1 MITSLGLISASVKAI
16 TTATMNNSVVAN
28 ATLMEISVK
37 NVYIV

>member
-1 MITSLGLISASVKAI
+1 MITSLGLISASVKSV
-16 TTATMNNSVVAN
+16 TTTTMNNSVIVN